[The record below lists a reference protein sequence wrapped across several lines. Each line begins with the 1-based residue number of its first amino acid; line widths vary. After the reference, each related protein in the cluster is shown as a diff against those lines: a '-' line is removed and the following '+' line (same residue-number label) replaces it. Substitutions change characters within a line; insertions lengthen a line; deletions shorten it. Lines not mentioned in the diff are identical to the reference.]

1 MSWAFALVL
10 AEFCRVSVGSHLRLF
25 VGCFM
30 TRLNGVVVR
39 RFGRVA
45 SYFAGASALAL
56 PVLSNAAGLGLG
68 IGAATT
74 TDSASFQSTL
84 TTTLTAL
91 AGVLIL
97 VALGILAV
105 KWVVSI
111 AKRG

>member
-1 MSWAFALVL
+1 MSKFK
-10 AEFCRVSVGSHLRLF
+10 
-25 VGCFM
+25 
-30 TRLNGVVVR
+30 GVVVR
-39 RFGRVA
+39 RFGAPARLIGSAAVGV
-45 SYFAGASALAL
+45 GALVL
-56 PVLSNAAGLGLG
+56 PVLSHAAGLGLG
-68 IGAATT
+68 IGAATA

-84 TTTLTAL
+84 TATLTAL

>member
-1 MSWAFALVL
+1 
-10 AEFCRVSVGSHLRLF
+10 
-25 VGCFM
+25 M
-30 TRLNGVVVR
+30 TRIKGVVVR
-39 RFGRVA
+39 RYGKVA
-45 SYFAGASALAL
+45 AFMAGTSALAL
-56 PVLSNAAGLGLG
+56 PVLSQAAGLGLG

-91 AGVLIL
+91 AGVFIL

>member
-1 MSWAFALVL
+1 MQ
-10 AEFCRVSVGSHLRLF
+10 F
-25 VGCFM
+25 VPS
-30 TRLNGVVVR
+30 VVVR
-39 RFGRVA
+39 RVSPIVA
-45 SYFAGASALAL
+45 GISAFAL
-56 PVLSNAAGLGLG
+56 PVLSHAAGLGLG

>member
-1 MSWAFALVL
+1 MSKFKGLVVRSVRSVAPALV
-10 AEFCRVSVGSHLRLF
+10 
-25 VGCFM
+25 
-30 TRLNGVVVR
+30 
-39 RFGRVA
+39 
-45 SYFAGASALAL
+45 GASAFAL
-56 PVLSNAAGLGLG
+56 PVLSHAAGLGLG

-74 TDSASFQSTL
+74 TDSSSFQSTL
-84 TTTLTAL
+84 TGVLTAL

>member
-1 MSWAFALVL
+1 MSKFKGLVVRSVRSVAPALV
-10 AEFCRVSVGSHLRLF
+10 
-25 VGCFM
+25 
-30 TRLNGVVVR
+30 
-39 RFGRVA
+39 
-45 SYFAGASALAL
+45 GASAFAL
-56 PVLSNAAGLGLG
+56 PVLSHATGTGLGLG

-74 TDSASFQSTL
+74 TDAAGFQSTL
-84 TTTLTAL
+84 TTTLTTL

>member
-1 MSWAFALVL
+1 
-10 AEFCRVSVGSHLRLF
+10 
-25 VGCFM
+25 M
-30 TRLNGVVVR
+30 TRSNAVVVR
-39 RFGRVA
+39 RSGRLAAFVA
-45 SYFAGASALAL
+45 GVSALAL
-56 PVLSNAAGLGLG
+56 PVLSFAAGGLGLG

-74 TDSASFQSTL
+74 TDAGSFQSTL

-97 VALGILAV
+97 VALGILAI

>member
-1 MSWAFALVL
+1 MSKFKA
-10 AEFCRVSVGSHLRLF
+10 
-25 VGCFM
+25 
-30 TRLNGVVVR
+30 VVVR
-39 RFGRVA
+39 RFGPVVT
-45 SYFAGASALAL
+45 GAAAFAL
-56 PVLSNAAGLGLG
+56 PVLSHAAGLGLG
-68 IGAATT
+68 IGAATG
-74 TDSASFQSTL
+74 TDSGEFQSTL